1 MCNELEI
8 FRKKELQQFLEGK
21 HESDCTVSTT
31 MYITENNNSNVND
44 DNNNTHKISIHVG
57 LSGVQFSL

>member
-1 MCNELEI
+1 MKMI
-8 FRKKELQQFLEGK
+8 VQFQQ
-21 HESDCTVSTT
+21 T